1 MPAQPFTIRSD
12 DAPQRPRRGLGASV
26 IDEEQAWQAET
37 GDVRARNRAR
47 LRQTRF
53 VAESSESKPWSGNQ
67 DVGRLQEAQD
77 SVVDGRA
84 VCRQARG
91 DIEIETLS
99 PGKSEAPAKTEHL
112 HKIEDAPSTSAATA
126 ASESAPVSMAAFYS
140 NLTAKHAAKVE
151 GLSDS
156 SRSNSLENGG
166 GASATK
172 QRAASAQGL
181 RRSPPPKTGDWFIE
195 RARAQMAKQ
204 NEQKQQRLQGDSV
217 PRARQETHVQP
228 SSPGDPISSTSTSPE
243 IRPCPTCSFPLPVP
257 LQAHVLRSHLQSIA
271 HRLALPVDAPPAS
284 SSRTVSSTPVDS
296 KSSPSPPPPPKLHL
310 DAANRGYQ
318 LLANQGW
325 KEGWGLG
332 KEEWELLQAEGQE
345 QKRRQQLREK
355 ETESRARQK
364 QRDEAIAIGSDGE
377 EEDGED
383 LFATA
388 LPAQRDSASTSRVQ
402 TPEHNSTEAQART
415 NPALDSSSSAQ
426 SASLPARHK
435 RKKPLL
441 VPLTVALKNNRLG
454 LGRAEEQRRQRGHG
468 LSSSQKAAGEETSV
482 ASGSTQKERRRQGQE
497 IDDGSAL
504 KRRDIVKREE
514 EKRRQ
519 WLELRQSLN

>member
-12 DAPQRPRRGLGASV
+12 DAPQRPRRGLGAGV

-67 DVGRLQEAQD
+67 DVSRLQEAQD
-77 SVVDGRA
+77 SVVDERA

-91 DIEIETLS
+91 DIEIERLS
-99 PGKSEAPAKTEHL
+99 PARSEAPAKTEHL
-112 HKIEDAPSTSAATA
+112 HKIEDAPSTSAATT

-156 SRSNSLENGG
+156 SRSNTLENGG

-172 QRAASAQGL
+172 QRATSAQG
-181 RRSPPPKTGDWFIE
+181 RRRPPPPKTGDWFTE

-217 PRARQETHVQP
+217 LQARQETHVQSP
-228 SSPGDPISSTSTSPE
+228 SPGDPTSSTSMSPE

-271 HRLALPVDAPPAS
+271 HRLTLPVEAPPVS
-284 SSRTVSSTPVDS
+284 SSRTVSSTPADP

-345 QKRRQQLREK
+345 QKRRQQLRDKEK
-355 ETESRARQK
+355 EGQR
-364 QRDEAIAIGSDGE
+364 QRDEAISIISDGE
-377 EEDGED
+377 GEDGED

-388 LPAQRDSASTSRVQ
+388 LPAQGDSVSTSRAQ
-402 TPEHNSTEAQART
+402 TPEHNSTEGRAQA
-415 NPALDSSSSAQ
+415 NPVLGTSHSSQ
-426 SASLPARHK
+426 SASQSARHK

-441 VPLTVALKNNRLG
+441 VPLTVALKNNKLG
-454 LGRAEEQRRQRGHG
+454 LGRAEEQRRHRGQGGHSTG
-468 LSSSQKAAGEETSV
+468 AQPQETSG
-482 ASGSTQKERRRQGQE
+482 ASGSTQRGRRRQAQVV
-497 IDDGSAL
+497 DDGSAL
-504 KRRDIVKREE
+504 KRRDVVKREE